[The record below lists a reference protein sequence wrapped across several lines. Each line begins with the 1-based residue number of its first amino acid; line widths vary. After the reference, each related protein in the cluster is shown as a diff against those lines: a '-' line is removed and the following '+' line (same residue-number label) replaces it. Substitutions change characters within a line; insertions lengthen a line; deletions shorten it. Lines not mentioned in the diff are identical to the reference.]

1 MKTDTSER
9 QSIESFEIC
18 KEIEISAPID
28 IAFEAMLDEIG
39 PEGQMLGGR
48 PFPMKIEP
56 WPGGRWYR
64 DLGNNSGHLWG
75 HVQVIKPPTLLEIC
89 GPLMMSYPAVN
100 HLQYRL
106 KAEGGVTRLVFLHR
120 AMGLI
125 LPEHRDGMPKGWEHW
140 LERIREL
147 AERKNRKE
155 TTAMSACCDAAGDRK
170 TPTWVRRVREIF
182 AWVLPSAILVLVPKC
197 PACLAAH
204 VMLWTGLGLSL
215 STATYLRL
223 GAAVSLRRLIARLD
237 CGTSGSHRGHL

>member
-1 MKTDTSER
+1 MTTDTMTR
-9 QSIESFEIC
+9 DAIQTFEIR
-18 KEIEISAPID
+18 KEIEIAASIEVT
-28 IAFEAMLDEIG
+28 FEVVLDQLG
-39 PEGQMLGGR
+39 PEGQMPGGK

-106 KAEGGVTRLVFLHR
+106 KAEGGVTRLAFLHR
-120 AMGLI
+120 GMGSI
-125 LPEHRDGMPKGWEHW
+125 QPEHLDGMPKGWQYW

-155 TTAMSACCDAAGDRK
+155 TKR
-170 TPTWVRRVREIF
+170 
-182 AWVLPSAILVLVPKC
+182 
-197 PACLAAH
+197 
-204 VMLWTGLGLSL
+204 
-215 STATYLRL
+215 
-223 GAAVSLRRLIARLD
+223 
-237 CGTSGSHRGHL
+237 